1 MPFIPFAL
9 LLAMSWGLYLIS
21 RKLLGR
27 VSFEIETFGFL
38 LSGVGIMLLCAEDFS
53 LIYVQMGSMLL
64 GLCLFGF
71 FNLVYGRFKTCY
83 EGTIM
88 DSHCRNCIV
97 CCKLSHRYR
106 SKRF

>member
-71 FNLVYGRFKTCY
+71 LIWFMGDLNVLLCKTRY
-83 EGTIM
+83 VIA
-88 DSHCRNCIV
+88 IAAIYV
-97 CCKLSHRYR
+97 CCKPSHWY
-106 SKRF
+106 KATRF